1 MTGAPKLASVEALD
15 SLEAGPRGIYSGV
28 MGWLGDNNTAE
39 FNVLIRSM
47 VLHEGQL
54 SLGAGGAVVVD
65 SDPVAEDQE
74 KQLKA
79 RALLDTIA
87 ELA

>member
-1 MTGAPKLASVEALD
+1 
-15 SLEAGPRGIYSGV
+15 

-47 VLHEGQL
+47 VLHEDRL

-65 SDPVAEDQE
+65 SDPVAENQE

-79 RALLDTIA
+79 RALLDAIA